1 MRRILAQTNAS
12 STVCTA
18 LSKSLRLLVKT
29 YLRQLS
35 SFCLPFHPVKCLRVL
50 WRVYVYVHIESSVCQ
65 HDHQVWLWLY
75 VTPAVLQ
82 DAAYLFMAGMCVG
95 WYCCIYCRSGL
106 QWMNGYLSLTGVHNK
121 KKDQKALF
129 SDCYWLY
136 QFISPIRG
144 HLSPSYLSSA
154 LQCSQSLRRPL
165 LYSL

>member
-1 MRRILAQTNAS
+1 MRRILVQTNAS
-12 STVCTA
+12 STVCSA
-18 LSKSLRLLVKT
+18 LSKNFRLLVKT

-35 SFCLPFHPVKCLRVL
+35 SFCLPFLHPVKCLRVL

-121 KKDQKALF
+121 KKDQEALF
-129 SDCYWLY
+129 
-136 QFISPIRG
+136 
-144 HLSPSYLSSA
+144 
-154 LQCSQSLRRPL
+154 
-165 LYSL
+165 